1 METMTIN
8 TTSRQQFVDI
18 TAEISRYISDSGVSD
33 GICYLFCPHTTA
45 GITFNENWDPDVQHD
60 MALNLDTI
68 APQRTDF
75 LHAEGNSPA
84 HVKTS
89 LMSNDHFLFFENGTP
104 TLGRWQGIYFA
115 EFDGPRRRK
124 LFLRIVKT

>member
-1 METMTIN
+1 MDTLKIQTAQ
-8 TTSRQQFVDI
+8 RQQFVDI
-18 TAEISRYISDSGVSD
+18 TAEIARYISESGVST

-68 APQRTDF
+68 APQRADF
-75 LHAEGNSPA
+75 RHAEGNSPA

-89 LMSNDHFLFFENGTP
+89 LMSSDHFVFVENGKP
-104 TLGRWQGIYFA
+104 VLGRWQGIYLA
-115 EFDGPRRRK
+115 EFDGPRTRSIFIK
-124 LFLRIVKT
+124 VVAI

>member
-1 METMTIN
+1 MDVLAIE

-18 TAEISRYISDSGVSD
+18 TARVARYIADSGIRD
-33 GICYLFCPHTTA
+33 GICFLFCPHTTA

-60 MALNLDTI
+60 MALNLDTL
-68 APQRTDF
+68 APQRADF

-89 LMSNDHFLFFENGTP
+89 LMSSDHFLLFENGTP
-104 TLGRWQGIYFA
+104 VLGQWQGIYFA
-115 EFDGPRRRK
+115 EFDGPRHRH
-124 LFLRIVKT
+124 LFLTLVPT